1 MILIKRQNRRFVAY
15 FVIYKSKS
23 KSCSGLG
30 FENGVKRRSF
40 TFKKRKSWIHEGTG
54 MAIDQ
59 KWPHFGTW
67 QDVSLI
73 TMPQHY
79 PLTSFGAI
87 TLHCS
92 ITWTEPEELTMKSGV
107 SWNATRWRIDWL
119 IECGNLKFLSAKL
132 STCNQVIKILVSL
145 TRRNLMSNYSSQRVL
160 LTAVLM
166 VATSPRLFAWE
177 MHFLCNY
184 VRFSHVHAFNVHF
197 FVVTSD
203 WDGFPQKKKTIHNRE
218 TKNEVVLKQT

>member
-40 TFKKRKSWIHEGTG
+40 TFKKRKSWIHEGTS

-73 TMPQHY
+73 TMAQHY

-92 ITWTEPEELTMKSGV
+92 ITWTEPEELTMKSWV

-119 IECGNLKFLSAKL
+119 IDWVWKSKIPFSKTFNLQS
-132 STCNQVIKILVSL
+132 SDQNTCL
-145 TRRNLMSNYSSQRVL
+145 TDTSQ
-160 LTAVLM
+160 
-166 VATSPRLFAWE
+166 
-177 MHFLCNY
+177 
-184 VRFSHVHAFNVHF
+184 FNVKLLFSASAVDSSFNGRDKSKIVCLRNAF
-197 FVVTSD
+197 FM
-203 WDGFPQKKKTIHNRE
+203 
-218 TKNEVVLKQT
+218 

>member
-79 PLTSFGAI
+79 PISTDVLWSYHF
-87 TLHCS
+87 TLLYYMNGTRGTNNENLS
-92 ITWTEPEELTMKSGV
+92 ILKRYSLK
-107 SWNATRWRIDWL
+107 DWL
-119 IECGNLKFLSAKL
+119 IDWVWKSKIPFSKTFNLQS
-132 STCNQVIKILVSL
+132 SDQNTCLAD
-145 TRRNLMSNYSSQRVL
+145 TSQ
-160 LTAVLM
+160 
-166 VATSPRLFAWE
+166 
-177 MHFLCNY
+177 
-184 VRFSHVHAFNVHF
+184 FNVKLLFSASAVDSSFNGRDKSKIVCLGNAF
-197 FVVTSD
+197 FM
-203 WDGFPQKKKTIHNRE
+203 
-218 TKNEVVLKQT
+218 